1 MIEEVA
7 RENLAEARAMVAAFA
22 PVALDSATLVEA
34 LQRLAER
41 FGRETGTATRVDTAA
56 LGGVGPALSR
66 AEEIVLLR
74 GAQEALANV
83 RRHASASA
91 VVLRVS
97 RVGSGYDAQVS
108 VHVEDDGV
116 GFDPVRRRGRGA
128 GRPPRPRAGGRRR
141 RRRPLGA
148 GGGHPG
154 DGAGAGPLTAI
165 RVLVVDDHPVV
176 RGGVVGWLAA
186 QPDIDVVGEAGDGLE
201 ALAMVAALTPDVVL
215 MDLRMPRMDGAT
227 ATGRLA
233 ADHPAVRVLVLT
245 TYDTDADI
253 VRAVEAGAT
262 GYLLKDTPLPQLA
275 DAVRAAA
282 RGETVLAPPVAARL
296 VSRMR
301 APAADAPTAREL
313 EVLAGVARGL
323 TNAEIGRQL
332 FIGEAT
338 VKTHLLRVFAKLG
351 VDDRTRAV
359 LVAVERGLLPSPG
372 R

>member
-1 MIEEVA
+1 MTV
-7 RENLAEARAMVAAFA
+7 
-22 PVALDSATLVEA
+22 
-34 LQRLAER
+34 
-41 FGRETGTATRVDTAA
+41 
-56 LGGVGPALSR
+56 
-66 AEEIVLLR
+66 
-74 GAQEALANV
+74 
-83 RRHASASA
+83 
-91 VVLRVS
+91 
-97 RVGSGYDAQVS
+97 
-108 VHVEDDGV
+108 
-116 GFDPVRRRGRGA
+116 
-128 GRPPRPRAGGRRR
+128 
-141 RRRPLGA
+141 
-148 GGGHPG
+148 
-154 DGAGAGPLTAI
+154 

-186 QPDIDVVGEAGDGLE
+186 QPDIDVVAEAADGLE
-201 ALAMVAALTPDVVL
+201 ALAAVASSSPDVVL
-215 MDLRMPRMDGAT
+215 MDLRMPRMDGV
-227 ATGRLA
+227 A
-233 ADHPAVRVLVLT
+233 AIERISAAHPEVRVLVLT

-301 APAADAPTAREL
+301 APGVEAPTTREL

-323 TNAEIGRQL
+323 TNAEIGREL

-359 LVAVERGLLPSPG
+359 MVAVERGLLPSPG
-372 R
+372 H